1 MTGPGG
7 INQQLTSKERVQTT
21 LQFEEPDRVPIG
33 EYAIDFDTVEKIVGH
48 ETYLRAKAKSQIA
61 FWEGRHDEVAD
72 SYVKDHIEL
81 HRKLDLDIVNLS
93 ADATWYISP
102 PSDDPP
108 PRKTA
113 DNTWEDK
120 YGRVYKYSEVTA
132 DITCVKDP
140 VAAQRQFSVA
150 DFSSEPQK
158 PTRNERSWEILD
170 QTISEFAGEKFI
182 CGPSGGE
189 VGIVFLGD
197 GFGVGGGAME
207 KGLIALIEQPEVVRA
222 ATDYLVKQQNLADE
236 VTIHPGQ
243 DAVLW
248 GIDFG
253 QKSSPF
259 ISPEM
264 FKDLFLEANK
274 ERVARIHSRGLKV
287 IKHSC
292 GNNASLLDYFVEIG
306 YDCYES
312 IQPTAGMDICAV
324 KNSHGDK
331 LALWGGVAVENLV
344 SGTPEDVR
352 QDVRRAMQCA
362 KPGGGF
368 ILGSSHSIA
377 VGSKYDNFMAM
388 LDEHRRLADY

>member
-1 MTGPGG
+1 VTGPGG

-48 ETYLRAKAKSQIA
+48 ETYLRAKAKSRIA

-72 SYVKDHIEL
+72 SYAKDHIEL

-197 GFGVGGGAME
+197 GA
-207 KGLIALIEQPEVVRA
+207 R
-222 ATDYLVKQQNLADE
+222 LVLSF
-236 VTIHPGQ
+236 
-243 DAVLW
+243 W
-248 GIDFG
+248 
-253 QKSSPF
+253 
-259 ISPEM
+259 EM
-264 FKDLFLEANK
+264 VSVWAE
-274 ERVARIHSRGLKV
+274 
-287 IKHSC
+287 
-292 GNNASLLDYFVEIG
+292 
-306 YDCYES
+306 
-312 IQPTAGMDICAV
+312 
-324 KNSHGDK
+324 
-331 LALWGGVAVENLV
+331 ALWK
-344 SGTPEDVR
+344 
-352 QDVRRAMQCA
+352 RA
-362 KPGGGF
+362 
-368 ILGSSHSIA
+368 
-377 VGSKYDNFMAM
+377 
-388 LDEHRRLADY
+388 